1 MILGKAFVLTLS
13 SAMDLT
19 MLSLL
24 DARERDIDAW
34 ESLFRQ
40 ADERFII
47 ISVQVPSGS
56 NAGIIEANWL
66 E

>member
-1 MILGKAFVLTLS
+1 MILGKEFVLTLS
-13 SAMDLT
+13 SVMDLT

-24 DARERDIDAW
+24 NARERDIDAW

-40 ADERFII
+40 ADERFVIV
-47 ISVQVPSGS
+47 SVQAPSGS
-56 NAGIIEANWL
+56 NAGIIEAKWL

>member
-1 MILGKAFVLTLS
+1 
-13 SAMDLT
+13 MDLT

-24 DARERDIDAW
+24 NARERDRDAW

-40 ADERFII
+40 ADERFIVVD
-47 ISVQVPSGS
+47 VQTPSGS
-56 NAGIIEANWL
+56 NAGIIEAKWL